1 MTFTKSSSWVTPAIS
16 ELDPL
21 IKVGIIHFQFESIH
35 PFYDGNGRTG
45 RIINI
50 LYMVLEGLLELPV
63 LYLSHFIIRN
73 KATYYSFLQGV
84 RDEVKW
90 EK

>member
-1 MTFTKSSSWVTPAIS
+1 
-16 ELDPL
+16 
-21 IKVGIIHFQFESIH
+21 
-35 PFYDGNGRTG
+35 
-45 RIINI
+45 
-50 LYMVLEGLLELPV
+50 MVLEGLLELPV